1 MTPPL
6 VIDTLQT
13 SLISSCVTIKFLLE
27 WFLAMNNFKS
37 KSGSKNMVLV
47 GVLNRHKDFEIAKN
61 LHWYRIPVKK
71 CPKKSVDYIAFY
83 QTSCFGKNGK
93 FIKYYAKV
101 LKINK
106 IKRIKL
112 LPDERKH
119 PRRQKLYYKF
129 SISNLKLLPQII
141 LNRTRRR
148 VSFTYTTLNQLFN
161 SKEISE
167 VFDTP
172 ALEEILCL
180 ELKRFKI
187 PFKREYCIYK
197 NRKLLYRLDI
207 AIFCSNGKIAI
218 ECDNEKWHFLR
229 KQKIKDIKR
238 DKYLKKIGW
247 KVLRFT
253 GSEIINNLAKCI
265 QQIYGLVEKVNHS

>member
-1 MTPPL
+1 
-6 VIDTLQT
+6 
-13 SLISSCVTIKFLLE
+13 
-27 WFLAMNNFKS
+27 
-37 KSGSKNMVLV
+37 MVLV

-61 LHWYRIPVKK
+61 LHWYRIPVKN
-71 CPKKSVDYIAFY
+71 VL
-83 QTSCFGKNGK
+83 KNQWITLRFIK
-93 FIKYYAKV
+93 LLVLEKMENSIKYYAKI

-197 NRKLLYRLDI
+197 NRKLLL
-207 AIFCSNGKIAI
+207 S
-218 ECDNEKWHFLR
+218 
-229 KQKIKDIKR
+229 
-238 DKYLKKIGW
+238 
-247 KVLRFT
+247 
-253 GSEIINNLAKCI
+253 S
-265 QQIYGLVEKVNHS
+265 